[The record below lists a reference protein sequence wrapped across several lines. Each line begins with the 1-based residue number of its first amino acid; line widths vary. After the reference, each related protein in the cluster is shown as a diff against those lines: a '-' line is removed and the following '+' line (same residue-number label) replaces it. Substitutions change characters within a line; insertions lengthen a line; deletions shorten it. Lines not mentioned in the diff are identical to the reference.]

1 MASNTNYASHSLNH
15 LIVII
20 IIPIPIPSYRNAL
33 YRDILEEHTSLG
45 PGAVVAAAA
54 GMSGATEALLTP
66 FERIQ
71 SLLQMPEYNA
81 RFTHTWDAAQALR
94 KYGLK
99 EYYRGA
105 SPIVFRNAGE
115 GCRGSAQTSV
125 CVRCM
130 TTSSPAAPAAPAG
143 SNILFFA
150 LREPLHNAL
159 PAADSCAWCGWLRSF
174 AAGAILGATI
184 STLFFP
190 VNVAKSVMQKRV
202 GTPLASAVPTLIRV
216 VSKRGISGTYRGVNV
231 NFMRALVSW
240 GLINTCYEVFM
251 QQFDRLVN

>member
-1 MASNTNYASHSLNH
+1 M
-15 LIVII
+15 
-20 IIPIPIPSYRNAL
+20 

-115 GCRGSAQTSV
+115 GWRGGAQTIV
-125 CVRCM
+125 CVLHDNLLPPR
-130 TTSSPAAPAAPAG
+130 PRRPPPPPAG